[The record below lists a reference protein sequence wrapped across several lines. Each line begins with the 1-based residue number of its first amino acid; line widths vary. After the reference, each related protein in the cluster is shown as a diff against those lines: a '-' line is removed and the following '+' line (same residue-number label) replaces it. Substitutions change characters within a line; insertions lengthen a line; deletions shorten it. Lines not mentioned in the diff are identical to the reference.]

1 MSFKPKA
8 LNKPEQ
14 SDDNVERKPFVVITP
29 EDGLQAVQVG
39 LLVNL
44 GLHKKQPRFAKDSN
58 GKREQDEEGKDKII
72 WPKAGKDLEQKVS
85 AYVDLLTQTH
95 DYGET
100 IGVKNIRLPLH
111 QVTRGVSDGINF
123 VTVAPR
129 SPDGD
134 YIRGKPWLLAPASQ
148 WCKIANVTKMED
160 GSKVSETMLKAD
172 YKNNRL
178 NDISLLLGKPF
189 MADVEVKTT
198 TKDSNTYVNTKI
210 KSPVP
215 LIKNMTVEPALL
227 PAISISLDDEDLL
240 EAKDELD
247 GACKMDLIRL
257 ADLRKIVLAEDYEGS
272 EMQKAVQERFDEK
285 ELVTKAKEIAE
296 KILETDKDLQEI
308 LAMGKGD
315 APEKEEAAPVA
326 KPAAKAVAPK
336 KVEKPVE
343 TSSVEDI
350 EDSPF

>member
-1 MSFKPKA
+1 MAFKPKA
-8 LNKPEQ
+8 LNKTEQ
-14 SDDNVERKPFVVITP
+14 SDDNTERKAFVPIIP
-29 EDGLQAVQVG
+29 EDGLQPVQIG

-44 GLHKKQPRFAKDSN
+44 GLHKKQPKFAKDN
-58 GKREQDEEGKDKII
+58 AGKREQDEDGNDKII
-72 WPKAGKDLEQKVS
+72 YPKAGKDLQQLVA
-85 AYVDLLTQTH
+85 AYADLLTQTH
-95 DYGET
+95 DYGDT

-111 QVTRGVSDGINF
+111 QVSRGMSDGINF

-129 SPDGD
+129 TPEGE
-134 YIRGKPWLLAPASQ
+134 YIKGKPWLLAPTSQ
-148 WCKIANVTKMED
+148 WVKIANVTKLED
-160 GSKVSETMLKAD
+160 GTKVSEKMLKAE
-172 YKNNRL
+172 YKNPHL
-178 NDISLLLGKPF
+178 NDISMLLGKVF
-189 MADVEVKTT
+189 MFDVDVKKSE
-198 TKDSNTYVNTKI
+198 KDGNTYVNTKL

-215 LIKNMTVEPALL
+215 IMKGMTVEPALL

-272 EMQKAVQERFDEK
+272 EMQKAVQDRFDEK
-285 ELVTKAKEIAE
+285 ELITKAKEIAE

-315 APEKEEAAPVA
+315 NPAKEEAAPVA